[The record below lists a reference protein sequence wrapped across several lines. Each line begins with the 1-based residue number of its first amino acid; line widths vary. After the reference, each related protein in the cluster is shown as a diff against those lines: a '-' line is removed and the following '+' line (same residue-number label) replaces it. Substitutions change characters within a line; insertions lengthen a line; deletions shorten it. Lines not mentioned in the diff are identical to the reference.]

1 MFRDYVLP
9 LLGNVH
15 VSDITTSHVLDVLTP
30 IWVEKYGTAPKVR
43 QRISAVMDWAHY
55 LKGYG
60 YLLKGYGYLIDLSII
75 PHWRIV
81 VQCVRCLCYQ

>member
-9 LLGNVH
+9 LLGNVP

-30 IWVEKYGTAPKVR
+30 IWAEKYGTTTKVR
-43 QRISAVMDWAHY
+43 QRISAVMDWTHY
-55 LKGYG
+55 
-60 YLLKGYGYLIDLSII
+60 LKGYGYLIDLSII

-81 VQCVRCLCYQ
+81 VQCARCLCYQ